1 MKMRNKAKGA
11 MRAENVRCM
20 VHLDLL
26 STELT
31 PFQNAVCLS
40 VAVKVDV
47 IMQIVVGRHDAKEAG
62 VFP

>member
-1 MKMRNKAKGA
+1 
-11 MRAENVRCM
+11 M